1 METFVLIEYFSIF
14 FQIDWCHKRLKNK
27 IDQSESDFIYIYIYI
42 NIYIIYIYVYIYSQK
57 DKKCALVVIT
67 NPPMTSW

>member
-27 IDQSESDFIYIYIYI
+27 IDQSESDLYIYI
-42 NIYIIYIYVYIYSQK
+42 
-57 DKKCALVVIT
+57 
-67 NPPMTSW
+67 